1 MYVHVCVCVC
11 ALMTALCVPHT
22 YVYQLLQRLVHHRTK
37 HPPGPGTTLAQ
48 RAKEQETRY
57 SSQVQHRPT
66 AANYNILPDSVLYD
80 YMFFLDKSY
89 HNTLAFQ

>member
-1 MYVHVCVCVC
+1 MYLCVCVCVHVC
-11 ALMTALCVPHT
+11 ACVCMRVCAYDCT
-22 YVYQLLQRLVHHRTK
+22 VCATRVRLSTFAK
-37 HPPGPGTTLAQ
+37 ACAPQDKTPPGPGTTLAQ

-80 YMFFLDKSY
+80 YMFFR
-89 HNTLAFQ
+89 